1 MWVIYSLSTAFL
13 FATSDALTKRALA
26 LRDEYLVAW
35 ARLLFSLPILFISLM
50 FIEIPPLNRSFW
62 VATLCAL
69 PLEISAIIL
78 YTRALKISPISLSVP
93 YLALTPMF
101 LIITSYLLLGEKV
114 SMSGGAGIFLIAAG
128 SYSLNLHK
136 ARHRLIDPLKALYN
150 EKGSVLMIIVAFIY
164 SITSSLGK
172 IAIENS
178 SPLFFGSFYFILI
191 TFFFTPIAVLKNKGN
206 IVFTKRDIIPLTS
219 IGITYSLMIITHMLA
234 LSLTKVAYM
243 ISIKRSSLLF
253 SIFYGYLLFKEEK
266 TSERALGGIIMFAG
280 FVLII
285 LST

>member
-1 MWVIYSLSTAFL
+1 MIYSLSTAFL

-93 YLALTPMF
+93 YLALTPIF